1 MNFVKTY
8 WPTALIFICGAV
20 IILSLTCGAEKPLG
34 TDLSR
39 HNADIAKCE
48 GEVEVLSEEVSTV
61 NHMINEKKEASV
73 TIERKIISVP
83 LPSPSIEDMAD
94 DEIASRFSRSGL

>member
-20 IILSLTCGAEKPLG
+20 IILSLTCGAEKPLS
-34 TDLSR
+34 TNLSR
-39 HNADIAKCE
+39 HNADIAKCD
-48 GEVEVLSEEVSTV
+48 GEIEILSSQVDQV
-61 NHMINEKKEASV
+61 NHMINGKKEASI
-73 TIERKIISVP
+73 TIERKIIAVP

-94 DEIASRFSRSGL
+94 EEIASRFTRSGL